1 MRAAKHSSPGQR
13 PGMTLEG
20 SPTRPDDLRV
30 NWPMLFWMTVP
41 ALMAGW
47 AYWTYGGTADV
58 IGAAAVGVI
67 LMGVS
72 AALAL
77 ILKLRRR

>member
-1 MRAAKHSSPGQR
+1 MLV
-13 PGMTLEG
+13 GMT
-20 SPTRPDDLRV
+20 V
-30 NWPMLFWMTVP
+30 TVP

-47 AYWTYGGTADV
+47 AYWTYGDTADV
-58 IGAAAVGVI
+58 IGAAVVGVI

-77 ILKLRRR
+77 IVKLRRQ